1 VTSRLRLLALAE
13 PPDRLGPEDKVYLKP
28 LIEAGTSLASTDSR
42 HLAGTTV
49 RFDRVEVLIRRAG
62 EVACARLALRDL
74 PAWIEGLDE
83 AHADLARDQLTRA
96 LAPRAAFGGVAMGGG
111 ALMGIVNVTPDSFSD
126 GGITLEADA
135 ACRQGVAMAGA
146 GAAILDIGGESTR
159 PGAQPVA
166 IDEERRRVVPVIEA
180 LAGAGAALSID
191 SRNSAVMAA
200 ALDAGAAIV
209 NDVSALTHDPA
220 SLGMVAERGAP
231 VVLMHAQG
239 DPRTMQREPAYDHVA
254 LDIYDYLEARI
265 AACLAAGIA
274 RENIALDP
282 GIGFG
287 KTLEHN
293 LILLRDLAL
302 FHGLGCPL
310 LLGASRKGFIG
321 RLSGETVASR
331 RIAGSVAAALQG
343 AGRGVH
349 ILRVHDVADT
359 LQGLAVWRAIEE
371 RQET

>member
-42 HLAGTTV
+42 RLAGTPV
-49 RFDRVEVLIRRAG
+49 RCDRVEVLIRRAG

-74 PAWIEGLDE
+74 PGWIEGLEDHQ
-83 AHADLARDQLTRA
+83 AARARDQLARA
-96 LAPRAAFGGVAMGGG
+96 LTPRAAFGGVAMGGG

-126 GGITLEADA
+126 GGTTLEVDA
-135 ACRQGVAMAGA
+135 ACRQGFAMAGS

-166 IDEERRRVVPVIEA
+166 VDEERRRVVPVIEA

-239 DPRTMQREPAYDHVA
+239 DPRTMQREPAYDHVT
-254 LDIYDYLEARI
+254 LDIYDYLEDRI
-265 AACLAAGIA
+265 AACQAAGIA
-274 RENIALDP
+274 REKIALDP

-302 FHGLGCPL
+302 FHGLGCRL

-321 RLSGETVASR
+321 RLSGQTVASR

-371 RQET
+371 RQEA